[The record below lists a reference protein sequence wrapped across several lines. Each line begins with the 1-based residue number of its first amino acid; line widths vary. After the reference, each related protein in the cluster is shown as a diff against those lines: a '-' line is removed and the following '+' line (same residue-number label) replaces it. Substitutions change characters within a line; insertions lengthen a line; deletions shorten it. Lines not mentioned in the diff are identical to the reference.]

1 MLKSPNRLQEPSGQ
15 GLCCIEAFSKRL
27 LNRCYWICSGF
38 WCSFILYESVG
49 ISVYNYN
56 DGDYVSAFLKERSA
70 LKRMCT
76 YFSSQAQN
84 FSGKQCFT
92 IMSLKRQN
100 EIDFSAFPKNIGD
113 RFAAFTKAFSCILF
127 KPIYLQ
133 YNFVLYI

>member
-15 GLCCIEAFSKRL
+15 RLCFTEAFNKRL
-27 LNRCYWICSGF
+27 LNHCYWIGSGF
-38 WCSFILYESVG
+38 SCSFIFYESVG

-56 DGDYVSAFLKERSA
+56 DGYYVSAFLKERSA
-70 LKRMCT
+70 LQRMCT

-100 EIDFSAFPKNIGD
+100 EIDLSAFPKNIGD
-113 RFAAFTKAFSCILF
+113 HFAAFTKAFSCILF
-127 KPIYLQ
+127 KTIYLQ
-133 YNFVLYI
+133 DNFVVYI